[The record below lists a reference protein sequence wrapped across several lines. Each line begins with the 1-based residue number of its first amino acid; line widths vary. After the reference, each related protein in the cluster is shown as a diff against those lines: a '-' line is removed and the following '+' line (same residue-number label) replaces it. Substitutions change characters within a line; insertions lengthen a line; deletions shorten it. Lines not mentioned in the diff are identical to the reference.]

1 MIVLGQHDSLCWF
14 LLCNKTTQVLG
25 CYSFVYLTSFS
36 RGTQEEESVFVLPGQ
51 CFGKPNY
58 FRIVTCPP
66 LPKLAEAYD
75 RIAAFCER
83 HAT

>member
-1 MIVLGQHDSLCWF
+1 M
-14 LLCNKTTQVLG
+14 
-25 CYSFVYLTSFS
+25 
-36 RGTQEEESVFVLPGQ
+36 FVLPGQ

-83 HAT
+83 HSV